1 MDVDNFVSANA
12 AVVPKQ
18 KPQVEAPKRT
28 ESKPLPSPSE
38 QQNNTETAQKV
49 YLGMPGQETL
59 MRATDSVNK
68 HIEMTNRYLDM
79 QVHDKTQRI
88 IVKVVDKESGDVVRE
103 IPPEETLDFLAN
115 ILEQAGIFV
124 DTKG

>member
-1 MDVDNFVSANA
+1 MDVDNLVSTNA
-12 AVVPKQ
+12 AILPKPVEVPKKAPPVTTEV
-18 KPQVEAPKRT
+18 KPAPVVKEKSPEAQT
-28 ESKPLPSPSE
+28 
-38 QQNNTETAQKV
+38 V

-59 MRATDSVNK
+59 MKAADSVNK

-79 QVHDKTQRI
+79 SVHDKTQRI
-88 IVKVVDKESGDVVRE
+88 IVRVVDKDTGDVVRE

-115 ILEQAGIFV
+115 LLEQAGIFV